1 MESKWPV
8 LCPVRTAPGG
18 DFAEEIIRSMAVEVA
33 PPVEVEVLE
42 DGTER
47 VTTLD

>member
-1 MESKWPV
+1 VPG
-8 LCPVRTAPGG
+8 ADGAGG

-47 VTTLD
+47 VITLD